1 MPAKSRCC
9 VLRLPWHFDFLLTG
23 MHKLG
28 MRLFDSEQILNL
40 FTLPF
45 STQDASCPRSKGLT
59 TKNIC
64 FHTYTFGEMP
74 FLLSILQPFLKAACF
89 HSSLNNCHHL
99 FNPVRPAADRISW
112 CLLLV
117 SRYCNPRPPSS
128 SFSPQT
134 LKLQWLHLSHWARG
148 WRKEAINGTEFCCIL
163 AILCVK
169 ITNSSV

>member
-1 MPAKSRCC
+1 MLCPETA
-9 VLRLPWHFDFLLTG
+9 LT
-23 MHKLG
+23 
-28 MRLFDSEQILNL
+28 FW
-40 FTLPF
+40 LPF
-45 STQDASCPRSKGLT
+45 NWDAQTWNAIIRLWADTKSFYFTVPHPGCYAALGAKAWPPKTFVSTLT
-59 TKNIC
+59 HLEKC
-64 FHTYTFGEMP
+64 L

-134 LKLQWLHLSHWARG
+134 LKLQWLHLSRWARG

>member
-1 MPAKSRCC
+1 MPAKSRCR
-9 VLRLPWHFDFLLTG
+9 VLRLPWHFNFLLTG

-45 STQDASCPRSKGLT
+45 PTQDATLPSEQRLDHQ
-59 TKNIC
+59 NIC
-64 FHTYTFGEMP
+64 FHTST

-134 LKLQWLHLSHWARG
+134 LKLQWLHLSRWARG

>member
-1 MPAKSRCC
+1 MPAKSRCR
-9 VLRLPWHFDFLLTG
+9 VLRLPWHFNFLLTG

-45 STQDASCPRSKGLT
+45 PTQDATLPSEQRPDHQ
-59 TKNIC
+59 NIC
-64 FHTYTFGEMP
+64 FYTST

-134 LKLQWLHLSHWARG
+134 LKLQWLHLSRWARG